1 MKRQLFVCVLI
12 ALTVSNGASSMNR
25 LHARTT
31 RSVWPS
37 PSTAQTLLD
46 TTTRHR
52 EWVNV
57 GAGSSPVLAFVV
69 YPERAD
75 QAPVVLV
82 RVSDEPSSVR
92 ARAVA
97 DQLAAEGF
105 IGVVPD
111 VLTGL
116 GPNHTDGDGFAS
128 RADVAQALQRLG
140 ANEIETRYKATRAY
154 AEHLPAANGT
164 SAWLHL
170 DPETARVD
178 VVFDGHGH
186 EVVSFRASAEDWPG
200 VVDHLSRLTRNHRTL
215 MAGDAA
221 ATDDAHAMHMAPAAQ
236 NGGSGS
242 THSRMVPGLADKPR
256 NLPASYH
263 TATATLA
270 RSTLKKEWIDIPMGD
285 VKLHTWV
292 EYPEGNGKAGVVIV
306 MQHGVGLDDWMRS
319 VADQLAADGF
329 IAVAPDAW
337 SGTGP
342 NGGNRD
348 SFQFDDDAM
357 RAAARITPDETQRRY
372 KAARAWALTLPR
384 ANGKT
389 GSIGFCAGGGNSFRF
404 AGEVPELNAAAVF
417 YGTAP
422 AEDVVK
428 KINAPVLGFY
438 GENDARVT
446 ATVAP
451 TTELMKRL
459 GKSYESH
466 IYPKVTHSFVYF
478 QDLSVNRDAVA
489 DAWPRTIAFFNR
501 YLQ

>member
-1 MKRQLFVCVLI
+1 MKRHVFGC
-12 ALTVSNGASSMNR
+12 ALVAVALSTGASS
-25 LHARTT
+25 LGPLQARATH
-31 RSVWPS
+31 SVLPS
-37 PSTAQTLLD
+37 LSTAQTILNA
-46 TTTRHR
+46 TTRHR

-57 GAGSSPVLAFVV
+57 AAGSSPVLAFVV

-75 QAPVVLV
+75 TAPVVLV
-82 RVSDEPSSVR
+82 RVKNEPSSVR

-105 IGVVPD
+105 IAAVPD
-111 VLTGL
+111 TLTSAGY
-116 GPNHTDGDGFAS
+116 TAT
-128 RADVAQALQRLG
+128 QR
-140 ANEIETRYKATRAY
+140 Y

-164 SAWLHL
+164 TVWLNL
-170 DPETARVD
+170 DPREARAEVISGP
-178 VVFDGHGH
+178 DGRGA
-186 EVVSFRASAEDWPG
+186 SFRATPADWPA
-200 VVDHLSRLTRNHRTL
+200 VVDHLSRVTRNRPTFIAARRL
-215 MAGDAA
+215 SVRPNADATSA
-221 ATDDAHAMHMAPAAQ
+221 SFVDPHAMHVGHSLSPAAQ
-236 NGGSGS
+236 NQRTGS
-242 THSRMVPGLADKPR
+242 TDSRTIPGLADKPR
-256 NLPASYH
+256 NLPASYY
-263 TATATLA
+263 TATETLA
-270 RSTLKKEWIDIPMGD
+270 RSTLKKEWVDIPMGE
-285 VKLHTWV
+285 VKLHAWV

-348 SFQFDDDAM
+348 SFQFDDEAM

-372 KAARAWALTLPR
+372 KAARDWALELPR

-404 AGEVPELNAAAVF
+404 AAEVPELNAAVVF
-417 YGTAP
+417 YGGPP
-422 AEDVVK
+422 AEDLAQ

-446 ATVAP
+446 AAVAP
-451 TTELMKRL
+451 TTEMMKRL
-459 GKSYESH
+459 GKSYEPH

-478 QDLSVNRDAVA
+478 QDLSVNREAVA
-489 DAWPRTIAFFNR
+489 DAWPRTIAFYNKH
-501 YLQ
+501 LK